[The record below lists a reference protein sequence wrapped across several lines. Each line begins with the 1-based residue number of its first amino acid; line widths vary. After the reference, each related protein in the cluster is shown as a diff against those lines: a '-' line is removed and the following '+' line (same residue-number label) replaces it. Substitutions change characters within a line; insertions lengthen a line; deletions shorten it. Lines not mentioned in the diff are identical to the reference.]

1 MKSGMIF
8 GLVSSLILHALVLM
22 FFLFSFYTQ
31 EKSSGVDF
39 KQGVEFTSIMM
50 VSELPIGEL
59 KEVSIDQKKSNS
71 QDKNKKQ
78 MVSELP
84 IGELK
89 EVSIDQKKSN
99 SQDKNK
105 KQDEKMSLNSQDKN
119 AVLKAQKKIEK
130 QDENQAQKEIAN
142 ASENS
147 KFKNE
152 SLSAPLQSNEDKTQT
167 IVSGNAKEQIKS
179 YQALLMAHLAKF
191 KKYPQEAIMQK
202 QEGVVRIRV
211 SIDESGNVLSKELKK
226 SCPYA
231 VLNDEVLSLF
241 KRASP
246 LPKPPK
252 EMLKDGEKISFVMPI
267 DYNIKDYLGKK

>member
-1 MKSGMIF
+1 MKSSVIF
-8 GLVSSLILHALVLM
+8 GFVSSLVLHALVLM

-78 MVSELP
+78 
-84 IGELK
+84 
-89 EVSIDQKKSN
+89 N
-99 SQDKNK
+99 
-105 KQDEKMSLNSQDKN
+105 EKMSLNSQDKN

-152 SLSAPLQSNEDKTQT
+152 TLSAPLQSNEDKTQT
-167 IVSGNAKEQIKS
+167 IVTGNAKEQIKS

>member
-8 GLVSSLILHALVLM
+8 GLVSSLILHALVLL

-39 KQGVEFTSIMM
+39 KQGVEFTSIM
-50 VSELPIGEL
+50 
-59 KEVSIDQKKSNS
+59 
-71 QDKNKKQ
+71 

-152 SLSAPLQSNEDKTQT
+152 TLSAPLQSNEDKTQT

>member
-39 KQGVEFTSIMM
+39 KQGLEFTSIMM

-78 MVSELP
+78 
-84 IGELK
+84 
-89 EVSIDQKKSN
+89 
-99 SQDKNK
+99 
-105 KQDEKMSLNSQDKN
+105 DERISLNSQDKN

-167 IVSGNAKEQIKS
+167 IISGNAKEQIKS

>member
-1 MKSGMIF
+1 MKSSVIF
-8 GLVSSLILHALVLM
+8 GFVLSLILHTLVLM

-39 KQGVEFTSIMM
+39 KQGAEFTSIMM
-50 VSELPIGEL
+50 VSEF
-59 KEVSIDQKKSNS
+59 
-71 QDKNKKQ
+71 
-78 MVSELP
+78 P

-105 KQDEKMSLNSQDKN
+105 KQDERISFNSQDKN
-119 AVLKAQKKIEK
+119 AVLKVQKKIEK

-152 SLSAPLQSNEDKTQT
+152 SLSAPLQSNKDKTQT
-167 IVSGNAKEQIKS
+167 IVSGNAKEQVKS
-179 YQALLMAHLAKF
+179 YQALLMAHLTKF

-231 VLNDEVLSLF
+231 ALNDEALSLF

-252 EMLKDGEKISFVMPI
+252 EMLKNGDKISFVMPI
-267 DYNIKDYLGKK
+267 DYNIKDYLDKK

>member
-1 MKSGMIF
+1 MKSSVIF
-8 GLVSSLILHALVLM
+8 GFVLSLILHTLVLM

-39 KQGVEFTSIMM
+39 KQGAEFTSIMM
-50 VSELPIGEL
+50 VSEF
-59 KEVSIDQKKSNS
+59 
-71 QDKNKKQ
+71 
-78 MVSELP
+78 P

-105 KQDEKMSLNSQDKN
+105 KQDERISFNSQDKN
-119 AVLKAQKKIEK
+119 AVLKVQKKIEK

-167 IVSGNAKEQIKS
+167 IVSGNTKEQVKS
-179 YQALLMAHLAKF
+179 YQALLMAHLTKF

-231 VLNDEVLSLF
+231 ALNDEALSLF

-252 EMLKDGEKISFVMPI
+252 EMLKNGDKISFVMPI

>member
-8 GLVSSLILHALVLM
+8 GFVLSLILHTLVLM

-39 KQGVEFTSIMM
+39 KQGVEFTSIM
-50 VSELPIGEL
+50 
-59 KEVSIDQKKSNS
+59 
-71 QDKNKKQ
+71 

-167 IVSGNAKEQIKS
+167 IISGNAKEQIKS

>member
-1 MKSGMIF
+1 MKSSVIF
-8 GLVSSLILHALVLM
+8 GFVLSLILHALVLM

-39 KQGVEFTSIMM
+39 KQGAEFTSIMM
-50 VSELPIGEL
+50 VSEF
-59 KEVSIDQKKSNS
+59 
-71 QDKNKKQ
+71 
-78 MVSELP
+78 P

-105 KQDEKMSLNSQDKN
+105 KQDERISFNSQDKN
-119 AVLKAQKKIEK
+119 AVLKVQKKIEK

-167 IVSGNAKEQIKS
+167 IVSGNAKEQVKS
-179 YQALLMAHLAKF
+179 YQALLMAHLTKF
-191 KKYPQEAIMQK
+191 KKYPQEAIIQK

-231 VLNDEVLSLF
+231 ALNDEVLSLF

-252 EMLKDGEKISFVMPI
+252 EMLKNGDKISFVMPI

>member
-1 MKSGMIF
+1 MIF
-8 GLVSSLILHALVLM
+8 GFVLSLILHTLVLM

-39 KQGVEFTSIMM
+39 KQGAEFTSIMM

-78 MVSELP
+78 
-84 IGELK
+84 
-89 EVSIDQKKSN
+89 
-99 SQDKNK
+99 
-105 KQDEKMSLNSQDKN
+105 DERISLNSQDKN
-119 AVLKAQKKIEK
+119 AVLKVQKKIEK

-167 IVSGNAKEQIKS
+167 IVSGNAKEQVKS
-179 YQALLMAHLAKF
+179 YQALLMAHLTKF

-231 VLNDEVLSLF
+231 ALNDEALSLF

-252 EMLKDGEKISFVMPI
+252 EMLKNGDKISFVMPI

>member
-1 MKSGMIF
+1 MKSSVIF
-8 GLVSSLILHALVLM
+8 GFVLSLILHTLVLM

-39 KQGVEFTSIMM
+39 KQGAEFTSIMM

-71 QDKNKKQ
+71 QDKN
-78 MVSELP
+78 
-84 IGELK
+84 
-89 EVSIDQKKSN
+89 
-99 SQDKNK
+99 
-105 KQDEKMSLNSQDKN
+105 
-119 AVLKAQKKIEK
+119 AVLKVQKKIEK

-167 IVSGNAKEQIKS
+167 IVSGNAKEQVKS
-179 YQALLMAHLAKF
+179 YQALLMAHLTKF
-191 KKYPQEAIMQK
+191 KKYPQEAIIQK

-231 VLNDEVLSLF
+231 ALNDEALSLF

-252 EMLKDGEKISFVMPI
+252 EMLKNGDKISFVMPI

>member
-1 MKSGMIF
+1 MKSSVIF
-8 GLVSSLILHALVLM
+8 GFVLSLILHTLVLM

-39 KQGVEFTSIMM
+39 KQGAEFTSIMM
-50 VSELPIGEL
+50 VSEF
-59 KEVSIDQKKSNS
+59 
-71 QDKNKKQ
+71 
-78 MVSELP
+78 P

-105 KQDEKMSLNSQDKN
+105 KQDERISFNSKDKN
-119 AVLKAQKKIEK
+119 AVLKVQKKIEK

-167 IVSGNAKEQIKS
+167 IVSGNAKEQVKS
-179 YQALLMAHLAKF
+179 YQALLMAHLTKF

-231 VLNDEVLSLF
+231 ALNDEALSLF

-252 EMLKDGEKISFVMPI
+252 EMLKNGDKISFVMPI

>member
-22 FFLFSFYTQ
+22 FFLFSFYAQ

-39 KQGVEFTSIMM
+39 KQGVEFTSIM
-50 VSELPIGEL
+50 
-59 KEVSIDQKKSNS
+59 
-71 QDKNKKQ
+71 

-252 EMLKDGEKISFVMPI
+252 EILKDGEKISFVMPI

>member
-39 KQGVEFTSIMM
+39 KQGVEFTSIM
-50 VSELPIGEL
+50 
-59 KEVSIDQKKSNS
+59 
-71 QDKNKKQ
+71 

-252 EMLKDGEKISFVMPI
+252 EILKDGEKISFVMPI

>member
-1 MKSGMIF
+1 MKSSVIF
-8 GLVSSLILHALVLM
+8 GFVLSLILHALVLI

-39 KQGVEFTSIMM
+39 KQGAEFTSIMM

-78 MVSELP
+78 
-84 IGELK
+84 
-89 EVSIDQKKSN
+89 
-99 SQDKNK
+99 
-105 KQDEKMSLNSQDKN
+105 DEKINLNSQDKN
-119 AVLKAQKKIEK
+119 AVLKVQKKIKK
-130 QDENQAQKEIAN
+130 QDKNQVQKEIAN

-167 IVSGNAKEQIKS
+167 IVSGNAKEQVKS
-179 YQALLMAHLAKF
+179 YQALLMAHLTKF

-252 EMLKDGEKISFVMPI
+252 EMLKNGNKISFVMPI

>member
-8 GLVSSLILHALVLM
+8 GFVLSLILHTLVLM

-39 KQGVEFTSIMM
+39 KQGLEFTSIM
-50 VSELPIGEL
+50 
-59 KEVSIDQKKSNS
+59 
-71 QDKNKKQ
+71 

-167 IVSGNAKEQIKS
+167 IISGNAKEQIKS

>member
-1 MKSGMIF
+1 MKSSVIF
-8 GLVSSLILHALVLM
+8 GFVLSLILHTLVLM

-39 KQGVEFTSIMM
+39 KQGAEFTSIMM

-78 MVSELP
+78 
-84 IGELK
+84 
-89 EVSIDQKKSN
+89 
-99 SQDKNK
+99 
-105 KQDEKMSLNSQDKN
+105 DERINLNSQDKN
-119 AVLKAQKKIEK
+119 AVLKVQKKIEK

-167 IVSGNAKEQIKS
+167 IVSGNAKEQVKS
-179 YQALLMAHLAKF
+179 YQALLMAHLTKF

-226 SCPYA
+226 SCPYTA
-231 VLNDEVLSLF
+231 LNDEALSLF

-252 EMLKDGEKISFVMPI
+252 EMLKNGDKISFVMPI

>member
-1 MKSGMIF
+1 MKSSVIF
-8 GLVSSLILHALVLM
+8 GFVLSLILHTLVLM

-39 KQGVEFTSIMM
+39 KQGAEFTSIMM
-50 VSELPIGEL
+50 VSEFPIGEL

-71 QDKNKKQ
+71 QDKNKK
-78 MVSELP
+78 
-84 IGELK
+84 K
-89 EVSIDQKKSN
+89 
-99 SQDKNK
+99 
-105 KQDEKMSLNSQDKN
+105 DERISFNSQDKN
-119 AVLKAQKKIEK
+119 AVLKVQKKIEK
-130 QDENQAQKEIAN
+130 QDENKDQKEIAN

-167 IVSGNAKEQIKS
+167 IVSGNAKEQVKS
-179 YQALLMAHLAKF
+179 YQALLMVHLTKF

-231 VLNDEVLSLF
+231 ALNDEALSLF

-252 EMLKDGEKISFVMPI
+252 EMLKNGDKISFVMPI

>member
-1 MKSGMIF
+1 MKSSVIF
-8 GLVSSLILHALVLM
+8 GFVSSLVLHALVLM

-31 EKSSGVDF
+31 EKSSGIDF
-39 KQGVEFTSIMM
+39 KQGVEFTSIM
-50 VSELPIGEL
+50 
-59 KEVSIDQKKSNS
+59 
-71 QDKNKKQ
+71 

-119 AVLKAQKKIEK
+119 AILKAQKKIEK

-152 SLSAPLQSNEDKTQT
+152 TLSAPLQSNEDKTQT
-167 IVSGNAKEQIKS
+167 IVTGNAKEQIKS

>member
-39 KQGVEFTSIMM
+39 KQGVKFTSIMM
-50 VSELPIGEL
+50 VSEF
-59 KEVSIDQKKSNS
+59 
-71 QDKNKKQ
+71 
-78 MVSELP
+78 P

-105 KQDEKMSLNSQDKN
+105 KQDERISFNSQDKN
-119 AVLKAQKKIEK
+119 AVLKVQKKIEK

-167 IVSGNAKEQIKS
+167 IVSGNAKEQVKS
-179 YQALLMAHLAKF
+179 YQALLMAHLTKF

-231 VLNDEVLSLF
+231 ALNDEALSLF

-252 EMLKDGEKISFVMPI
+252 EMLKNGDKISFVMPI

>member
-8 GLVSSLILHALVLM
+8 GFVLSLILHTLVLM

-39 KQGVEFTSIMM
+39 KQGLEFTSIMM

-59 KEVSIDQKKSNS
+59 KEV
-71 QDKNKKQ
+71 
-78 MVSELP
+78 L
-84 IGELK
+84 
-89 EVSIDQKKSN
+89 IDQKKSN

-167 IVSGNAKEQIKS
+167 IISGNAKEQIKS

>member
-1 MKSGMIF
+1 MKSSVIF
-8 GLVSSLILHALVLM
+8 GFVLSLILHALVLM

-39 KQGVEFTSIMM
+39 KQGLEFTSIMM

-78 MVSELP
+78 
-84 IGELK
+84 
-89 EVSIDQKKSN
+89 
-99 SQDKNK
+99 
-105 KQDEKMSLNSQDKN
+105 DERINLDSQDKN
-119 AVLKAQKKIEK
+119 AVLKVQKKIKK
-130 QDENQAQKEIAN
+130 QDKNQAQKEIAN

-167 IVSGNAKEQIKS
+167 IVSGNAKEQVKS
-179 YQALLMAHLAKF
+179 YQALLMAHLTKF

-231 VLNDEVLSLF
+231 ALNDEVLSLF

-252 EMLKDGEKISFVMPI
+252 EMLKNGNKISFVMPI
-267 DYNIKDYLGKK
+267 DYNIKDYLSKK

>member
-1 MKSGMIF
+1 MKSSVIF
-8 GLVSSLILHALVLM
+8 GFVLSLILHALVLM

-39 KQGVEFTSIMM
+39 KQGLEFTSIMM

-59 KEVSIDQKKSNS
+59 KEI
-71 QDKNKKQ
+71 
-78 MVSELP
+78 
-84 IGELK
+84 
-89 EVSIDQKKSN
+89 SIDQKKSN

-105 KQDEKMSLNSQDKN
+105 KQDERISLNSQDKN
-119 AVLKAQKKIEK
+119 AVLKVQKKIKK

-167 IVSGNAKEQIKS
+167 IVSGNAKEQVKS
-179 YQALLMAHLAKF
+179 YQALLMAHLTKF

-211 SIDESGNVLSKELKK
+211 SIDENGNVLSKELKK
-226 SCPYA
+226 SCHYA
-231 VLNDEVLSLF
+231 ALNDEALSLF

-252 EMLKDGEKISFVMPI
+252 EMLKNGNKISFVMPI

>member
-1 MKSGMIF
+1 MKSSVIF
-8 GLVSSLILHALVLM
+8 GFVLSLILHTLVLM
-22 FFLFSFYTQ
+22 FSLFSFYTQ

-39 KQGVEFTSIMM
+39 KQGAEFTSIMM
-50 VSELPIGEL
+50 VSEF
-59 KEVSIDQKKSNS
+59 
-71 QDKNKKQ
+71 
-78 MVSELP
+78 P

-105 KQDEKMSLNSQDKN
+105 KQDERISFNSQDKN
-119 AVLKAQKKIEK
+119 AVLKVQKKIEK

-167 IVSGNAKEQIKS
+167 IVSGNAKEQVKS
-179 YQALLMAHLAKF
+179 YQALLMAHLTKF

-231 VLNDEVLSLF
+231 ALNDEALSLF

-252 EMLKDGEKISFVMPI
+252 EMLKNGDKISFVMPI

>member
-1 MKSGMIF
+1 MKSSVIF
-8 GLVSSLILHALVLM
+8 GFVLSLILHALVLM

-39 KQGVEFTSIMM
+39 KQGVEFTSIM
-50 VSELPIGEL
+50 
-59 KEVSIDQKKSNS
+59 
-71 QDKNKKQ
+71 

>member
-78 MVSELP
+78 
-84 IGELK
+84 
-89 EVSIDQKKSN
+89 
-99 SQDKNK
+99 
-105 KQDEKMSLNSQDKN
+105 DERISFNSQDKN
-119 AVLKAQKKIEK
+119 AVLKVQKKIEK

-167 IVSGNAKEQIKS
+167 IVSGNAKEQVKS
-179 YQALLMAHLAKF
+179 YQALLMAHLTKF

-252 EMLKDGEKISFVMPI
+252 EMLKNGDKISFVMPI

>member
-78 MVSELP
+78 
-84 IGELK
+84 
-89 EVSIDQKKSN
+89 
-99 SQDKNK
+99 
-105 KQDEKMSLNSQDKN
+105 DEKMSLNSQDKN

-142 ASENS
+142 ASEIQNLKMNRS
-147 KFKNE
+147 VLRYKVMK
-152 SLSAPLQSNEDKTQT
+152 
-167 IVSGNAKEQIKS
+167 IKHR
-179 YQALLMAHLAKF
+179 L
-191 KKYPQEAIMQK
+191 
-202 QEGVVRIRV
+202 
-211 SIDESGNVLSKELKK
+211 
-226 SCPYA
+226 
-231 VLNDEVLSLF
+231 
-241 KRASP
+241 
-246 LPKPPK
+246 
-252 EMLKDGEKISFVMPI
+252 
-267 DYNIKDYLGKK
+267 

>member
-1 MKSGMIF
+1 MKSSVIF
-8 GLVSSLILHALVLM
+8 GFVLSLILHTLVLM

-39 KQGVEFTSIMM
+39 KQGAEFTSIMM
-50 VSELPIGEL
+50 VSEF
-59 KEVSIDQKKSNS
+59 
-71 QDKNKKQ
+71 
-78 MVSELP
+78 P

-105 KQDEKMSLNSQDKN
+105 KQDERISFNSQDKN
-119 AVLKAQKKIEK
+119 AVLKVQKKIEK
-130 QDENQAQKEIAN
+130 QDKNQAQKEIAN

-167 IVSGNAKEQIKS
+167 IVSGNAKEQVKS
-179 YQALLMAHLAKF
+179 YQALLMAHLTKF

-231 VLNDEVLSLF
+231 ALNDEALSLF

-246 LPKPPK
+246 LPKPRK
-252 EMLKDGEKISFVMPI
+252 EMLKNGDKISFVMPI

>member
-1 MKSGMIF
+1 MKSSVIF
-8 GLVSSLILHALVLM
+8 GFVLSLILHTLVLM

-39 KQGVEFTSIMM
+39 KQGAEFTSIMM
-50 VSELPIGEL
+50 VSEF
-59 KEVSIDQKKSNS
+59 
-71 QDKNKKQ
+71 
-78 MVSELP
+78 P

-105 KQDEKMSLNSQDKN
+105 KQDERISLNSQDKN
-119 AVLKAQKKIEK
+119 AVLKVQKKIEK

-167 IVSGNAKEQIKS
+167 IVSGNAKEQVKS
-179 YQALLMAHLAKF
+179 YQALLMAHLTKF

-231 VLNDEVLSLF
+231 ALNDEALSLF

-252 EMLKDGEKISFVMPI
+252 EMLK
-267 DYNIKDYLGKK
+267 

>member
-8 GLVSSLILHALVLM
+8 GFVLSLILHALVLI

-39 KQGVEFTSIMM
+39 KQGVEFTSIM
-50 VSELPIGEL
+50 
-59 KEVSIDQKKSNS
+59 
-71 QDKNKKQ
+71 

>member
-39 KQGVEFTSIMM
+39 KQGVEFTSIM
-50 VSELPIGEL
+50 
-59 KEVSIDQKKSNS
+59 
-71 QDKNKKQ
+71 

-152 SLSAPLQSNEDKTQT
+152 SLSAPLQSNKDKTQT

>member
-78 MVSELP
+78 
-84 IGELK
+84 
-89 EVSIDQKKSN
+89 
-99 SQDKNK
+99 
-105 KQDEKMSLNSQDKN
+105 DEKMSLNSQDKN
-119 AVLKAQKKIEK
+119 AVLKAQKKNKK

-152 SLSAPLQSNEDKTQT
+152 TLSAPLQSNEDKTQT
-167 IVSGNAKEQIKS
+167 IVSGNAKEQVKS

-191 KKYPQEAIMQK
+191 KKYPQKAILQK

-252 EMLKDGEKISFVMPI
+252 EMLKNGEKISFVMPI

>member
-1 MKSGMIF
+1 
-8 GLVSSLILHALVLM
+8 HALVLM

-39 KQGVEFTSIMM
+39 KQGLEFTSIMM

-78 MVSELP
+78 
-84 IGELK
+84 
-89 EVSIDQKKSN
+89 
-99 SQDKNK
+99 
-105 KQDEKMSLNSQDKN
+105 DERISLNSQDKN
-119 AVLKAQKKIEK
+119 AVLKVQKKIEK
-130 QDENQAQKEIAN
+130 QDENQAQKEVAN

-152 SLSAPLQSNEDKTQT
+152 SFSAPLQSNEDKTQT
-167 IVSGNAKEQIKS
+167 IVSGNAKEQVKS
-179 YQALLMAHLAKF
+179 YQALLMAHLTKF

-231 VLNDEVLSLF
+231 ALNDEVLSLF

-252 EMLKDGEKISFVMPI
+252 EMLKD
-267 DYNIKDYLGKK
+267 

>member
-1 MKSGMIF
+1 MKSSVIF
-8 GLVSSLILHALVLM
+8 GFVLSLILHTLVLM

-39 KQGVEFTSIMM
+39 KQGAEFTSIMM
-50 VSELPIGEL
+50 VSEF
-59 KEVSIDQKKSNS
+59 
-71 QDKNKKQ
+71 
-78 MVSELP
+78 P

-105 KQDEKMSLNSQDKN
+105 KQDERISFNSQDKN
-119 AVLKAQKKIEK
+119 AVLKVQKKIEK

-152 SLSAPLQSNEDKTQT
+152 SLSAPLQSNKDKTQT
-167 IVSGNAKEQIKS
+167 IVSGNAKEQVKS
-179 YQALLMAHLAKF
+179 YQALLMAHLTKF

-211 SIDESGNVLSKELKK
+211 SIDESGNVLNKELKK

-231 VLNDEVLSLF
+231 ALNDEALSLF

-252 EMLKDGEKISFVMPI
+252 EMLKNGDKISFVMPI

>member
-1 MKSGMIF
+1 MKSSVIF
-8 GLVSSLILHALVLM
+8 GFVLSLILHALVLM

-39 KQGVEFTSIMM
+39 KQGLEFTSIM
-50 VSELPIGEL
+50 
-59 KEVSIDQKKSNS
+59 
-71 QDKNKKQ
+71 

-119 AVLKAQKKIEK
+119 AVLKVQKKIEK

-167 IVSGNAKEQIKS
+167 IVSGNAKEQVKS
-179 YQALLMAHLAKF
+179 YQALLMAHLTKF
-191 KKYPQEAIMQK
+191 KKYPQEAIVQK

-252 EMLKDGEKISFVMPI
+252 EMLKDGDKISFVMPI

>member
-1 MKSGMIF
+1 
-8 GLVSSLILHALVLM
+8 M

-39 KQGVEFTSIMM
+39 KQGAEFTSIMM

-78 MVSELP
+78 
-84 IGELK
+84 
-89 EVSIDQKKSN
+89 
-99 SQDKNK
+99 
-105 KQDEKMSLNSQDKN
+105 DERISLNSQDKN
-119 AVLKAQKKIEK
+119 AVLKVQKKIEK

-167 IVSGNAKEQIKS
+167 IVSGNAKEQVKS
-179 YQALLMAHLAKF
+179 YQALLMAHLTKF

-231 VLNDEVLSLF
+231 ALNDEVLSLF

-252 EMLKDGEKISFVMPI
+252 EMLKNGDKISFVMPI

>member
-1 MKSGMIF
+1 
-8 GLVSSLILHALVLM
+8 M

-39 KQGVEFTSIMM
+39 KQGAEFTSIMM
-50 VSELPIGEL
+50 VSEF
-59 KEVSIDQKKSNS
+59 
-71 QDKNKKQ
+71 
-78 MVSELP
+78 P

-105 KQDEKMSLNSQDKN
+105 KQDERISFNSQDKN
-119 AVLKAQKKIEK
+119 AVLKVQKKIEK

-167 IVSGNAKEQIKS
+167 IVSGNAKEQVKS
-179 YQALLMAHLAKF
+179 YQALLMAHLTKF

-231 VLNDEVLSLF
+231 ALNDEALSLF

-252 EMLKDGEKISFVMPI
+252 EMLKNGDKISFVMPI

>member
-1 MKSGMIF
+1 MKSSVIF
-8 GLVSSLILHALVLM
+8 GFVLSLILHALVLI

-39 KQGVEFTSIMM
+39 KQGLEFTSIMM

-78 MVSELP
+78 
-84 IGELK
+84 
-89 EVSIDQKKSN
+89 
-99 SQDKNK
+99 
-105 KQDEKMSLNSQDKN
+105 DERISFNSQDKN
-119 AVLKAQKKIEK
+119 AVLKVQKKIEK

-142 ASENS
+142 ANENS

-167 IVSGNAKEQIKS
+167 IVSGNAKEQVKS
-179 YQALLMAHLAKF
+179 YQALLMAHLTKF

-231 VLNDEVLSLF
+231 ALNDEALSLF

-252 EMLKDGEKISFVMPI
+252 EMLKNGDKISFVMPI

>member
-1 MKSGMIF
+1 MKSSVIF
-8 GLVSSLILHALVLM
+8 GFVLSLILHALVLM

-39 KQGVEFTSIMM
+39 KQGAEFTSIMM

-78 MVSELP
+78 
-84 IGELK
+84 
-89 EVSIDQKKSN
+89 
-99 SQDKNK
+99 
-105 KQDEKMSLNSQDKN
+105 DERINLDSQDKN
-119 AVLKAQKKIEK
+119 AVLKVQKKIKK
-130 QDENQAQKEIAN
+130 QDKNQAQKEVAN

-167 IVSGNAKEQIKS
+167 IVSGNAKEQVKS
-179 YQALLMAHLAKF
+179 YQALLMAHLTKF

-231 VLNDEVLSLF
+231 ALNDEVLSLF

-252 EMLKDGEKISFVMPI
+252 EMLKNGNKISFVMPI

>member
-8 GLVSSLILHALVLM
+8 GFVLSLILHALVLM

-39 KQGVEFTSIMM
+39 KQGLEFTSIMM

-59 KEVSIDQKKSNS
+59 KEV
-71 QDKNKKQ
+71 
-78 MVSELP
+78 L
-84 IGELK
+84 
-89 EVSIDQKKSN
+89 IDQKKSN

-167 IVSGNAKEQIKS
+167 IISGNAKEQIKS

>member
-1 MKSGMIF
+1 MKSSVIF
-8 GLVSSLILHALVLM
+8 GFVSSLVLHALVLM

-39 KQGVEFTSIMM
+39 KQGMEFTSIM
-50 VSELPIGEL
+50 
-59 KEVSIDQKKSNS
+59 
-71 QDKNKKQ
+71 

-152 SLSAPLQSNEDKTQT
+152 TLSAPLQSNEDKTQT